1 MDPQLRL
8 LLELTHEAIVD
19 AGLSPSELRGSRTGV
34 FVGVSNSETEEMWT
48 ADPDKINGYA
58 LTGCCR
64 AMFPNRISYTFDLK
78 GPSYAV
84 DTACSSSMFALAQAA
99 AAMRAG
105 HCDAAVVAGT
115 NLCLK
120 PANSLNFHRLSM
132 LSPEGRCAAF
142 DAAGRGYVRSEA
154 AVAVLLQRRGAA
166 RRVYA
171 TLRAARCNTD
181 GGKEQGITFPSG
193 DMQRR
198 LAAETFAEARLRPQ
212 DVAYVE
218 AHGTGTKVGLGP
230 ASAPRPSLRARR
242 AADRVRLQ
250 VGDPQEVNAIAE
262 LFCKDRST
270 PLLLGSVKS
279 NMGHSEPASGLCS
292 IAKVLIAME
301 RGEIPANLHYDTPNP
316 DIPAL
321 NDGRIQVGSH
331 RLLI

>member
-8 LLELTHEAIVD
+8 LLELTHETIVD
-19 AGLSPSELRGSRTGV
+19 AGLNPAELRGSRTGV

-48 ADPDKINGYA
+48 TDPDKINGYA

-78 GPSYAV
+78 GPSYAI
-84 DTACSSSMFALAQAA
+84 DTACSSSMFALAQAVA
-99 AAMRAG
+99 AIRAG

-142 DAAGRGYVRSEA
+142 DASGRGYVRSEA

-166 RRVYA
+166 RRIYA
-171 TLRAARCNTD
+171 TVRGARTNTD
-181 GGKEQGITFPSG
+181 GSKEQGITYPSG

-198 LAAETFAEARLRPQ
+198 LAQETFEEAGLLPR

-218 AHGTGTKVGLGP
+218 AHGTGTKV
-230 ASAPRPSLRARR
+230 RR
-242 AADRVRLQ
+242 APPPTSYSELQ
-250 VGDPQEVNAIAE
+250 S
-262 LFCKDRST
+262 RT
-270 PLLLGSVKS
+270 LLK
-279 NMGHSEPASGLCS
+279 
-292 IAKVLIAME
+292 
-301 RGEIPANLHYDTPNP
+301 
-316 DIPAL
+316 
-321 NDGRIQVGSH
+321 
-331 RLLI
+331 